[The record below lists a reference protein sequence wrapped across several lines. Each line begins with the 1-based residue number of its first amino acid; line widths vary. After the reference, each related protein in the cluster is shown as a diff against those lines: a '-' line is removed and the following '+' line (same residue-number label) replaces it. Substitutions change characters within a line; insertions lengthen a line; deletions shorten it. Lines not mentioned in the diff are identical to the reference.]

1 MGRCGSEKG
10 KGRSESEEGGD
21 VPAFLLYL
29 LPPEEALG
37 FRPPLEKDSASMS
50 ICVFIRTSLS

>member
-21 VPAFLLYL
+21 VPAFPLYL
-29 LPPEEALG
+29 LLPDAALG
-37 FRPPLEKDSASMS
+37 FRPPLEKDGASVS
-50 ICVFIRTSLS
+50 ICVFMRTSLS